1 MQIEF
6 LVNGGISIILSP
18 ENDMEIALLKQFCKQ
33 KNDITKIR
41 SSVVILNKTHRGG
54 ILIGKETIGKLDN
67 DESKKEDLQQL
78 Q

>member
-33 KNDITKIR
+33 KNDITEIR
-41 SSVVILNKTHRGG
+41 SSIIILNKTHRGG
-54 ILIGKETIGKLDN
+54 VLIGKETIGKFDI

>member
-33 KNDITKIR
+33 KNDITEIR
-41 SSVVILNKTHRGG
+41 SSIVILNKTHRGG
-54 ILIGKETIGKLDN
+54 ILIGKETIGKFDT

>member
-33 KNDITKIR
+33 KNDITEIR
-41 SSVVILNKTHRGG
+41 SSIIILNKTHRGG
-54 ILIGKETIGKLDN
+54 VLIGKETIGKSEI
-67 DESKKEDLQQL
+67 DEIKKEDLQ
-78 Q
+78 

>member
-33 KNDITKIR
+33 KNDITEIR
-41 SSVVILNKTHRGG
+41 SSIIILNKTHRGG
-54 ILIGKETIGKLDN
+54 VLIGKETIGKFDT